1 MRIND
6 TGITGVRRLAA
17 WPDAREDSVHFSSA
31 SNRLQQG
38 VPMLWGR
45 ASRSPQASRVQA
57 ARHLEPADKE
67 TLFLNSS
74 PLASRAQIALRA
86 VAGGSHPRIL
96 STQRR
101 FRSPVLL
108 CNGCSSSSRQT
119 ASQVACR
126 RGETKRHS
134 CARCDIHQQ

>member
-1 MRIND
+1 MRTND

-86 VAGGSHPRIL
+86 VAASSNSQHATPLPVTCFALRRVRQLEQADGQPGGL
-96 STQRR
+96 Q
-101 FRSPVLL
+101 
-108 CNGCSSSSRQT
+108 
-119 ASQVACR
+119 A
-126 RGETKRHS
+126 RGNEAAQLREM
-134 CARCDIHQQ
+134 